1 MKAIV
6 HDRYGGPDVLE
17 FRDVDRP
24 EPGDG
29 QVLLRV
35 TAASIN
41 PLDWHFMTGTP
52 YLVRLV
58 GGLRQPKSP
67 IPGADVA
74 GVVEAIGPGVERL
87 SVGQRVFGLAKT
99 GSFAEYA
106 VASEKA
112 LLAIPDS
119 MTDAEAAATP
129 VAGVTALQGLRDHG
143 EVEPGHRVLV
153 NGAAGGVG
161 TFAVQLAAAMGAEV
175 TGVCSARNV
184 EMVERLGATR
194 VVDYQSEDVVD
205 GTRYDAMLDNVGNRS
220 IADCRRLLTPTGTY
234 VMISG
239 PKDNK
244 LLDPFRR
251 LIAMRLRFM
260 VGGQRFTNF
269 TAKEDADELA
279 ALVRY
284 VDAGQLSPE
293 IERHYP
299 LADAAEAMRYLATT
313 HARAKL
319 VIDVADS

>member
-1 MKAIV
+1 MKAIA
-6 HDRYGGPDVLE
+6 HDRYGDADVLE
-17 FRDVDRP
+17 FRDVERP
-24 EPGDG
+24 EPGEG

-35 TAASIN
+35 TAASVN

-58 GGLRQPKSP
+58 AGLRRPKSP
-67 IPGADVA
+67 SLGADVA
-74 GVVEAIGPGVERL
+74 GVVEAVGSGVTRIQ
-87 SVGQRVFGLAKT
+87 VGQRVFGIAQT

-106 VASEKA
+106 VTKETA
-112 LLAIPDS
+112 LLEIPDS
-119 MTDAEAAATP
+119 MTDAEAAAIP

-143 EVEPGHRVLV
+143 GVEAGQRVLV

-184 EMVERLGATR
+184 EMVRRLGAAR

-205 GTRYDAMLDNVGNRS
+205 GTRYDVMIDNVGNRS
-220 IADCRRLLTPTGTY
+220 IAECRRLLTPTGTY

-251 LIAMRLRFM
+251 LIAMRLRFV
-260 VGGQRFTNF
+260 VGKQRFANF
-269 TAKEDADELA
+269 TAKEEFSELA
-279 ALVRY
+279 ELVRY
-284 VDAGQLSPE
+284 VHAGQLSPE

-299 LADAAEAMRYLATT
+299 LADTAEAMRYLATS

-319 VIDVADS
+319 VIDVASS